1 MKFPIPFWKMNGSGN
16 DFVMIDHRTPIIP
29 QDEMASF
36 VARVCRRGLSIGA
49 DGLILVVPS
58 SKADYGWHYYN
69 ADGGEVEMCAN
80 GSRCVARF
88 AFLKGIAPA
97 LHTIET
103 RAGIIQAEVLGEE
116 GERVRVHLPDPYD
129 LHLNIEIEVGGKKEC
144 VHSVNTTVPHAVYF
158 VDDTDKVDL
167 IGLGSATR
175 YHARFAPKGTNVN
188 FVSPAGDSLKIRT
201 YERGV
206 ENETL
211 ACGTGAVAGAVI
223 AVSLGKVSLPVT
235 VLTKGGTRLGVNFTQ
250 DGTSFK
256 NVSLEGD
263 ARVVSRG
270 EITEDAFL

>member
-16 DFVMIDHRTPIIP
+16 DFVMIDHRTEIIP
-29 QDEMASF
+29 PDEMASF
-36 VARVCRRGLSIGA
+36 ISGVCRRGLSIGA

-69 ADGGEVEMCAN
+69 ADGGEAEMCAN

-88 AFLKGIAPA
+88 AFLKGIAPVK
-97 LHTIET
+97 HTIET
-103 RAGIIQAEVLGEE
+103 LAGIVQAEVLGEE
-116 GERVRVHLPDPYD
+116 GERVRVHLPDPFD
-129 LHLNIEIEVGGKKEC
+129 LQLNIQIEVVERKET

-158 VDDTDKVDL
+158 VEETDKVDL
-167 IGLGSATR
+167 VGLGSATR
-175 YHARFAPKGTNVN
+175 YHERFAPKGTNVN
-188 FVSPAGDSLKIRT
+188 FISPSGDSLKIRT

-223 AVSLGKVSLPVT
+223 AASLGKTSSPVT
-235 VLTKGGTRLGVNFTQ
+235 ILTKGGTRLVVNFTQ
-250 DGTSFK
+250 DGSSFK

-263 ARVVSRG
+263 ARIVSRG
-270 EITEDAFL
+270 EITEDSIL

>member
-1 MKFPIPFWKMNGSGN
+1 MNGSGN
-16 DFVMIDHRTPIIP
+16 DFVMIDHRTEIIP
-29 QDEMASF
+29 LDEMASF
-36 VARVCRRGLSIGA
+36 ISGVCRRGLSIGA

-69 ADGGEVEMCAN
+69 ADGGEAEMCAN

-97 LHTIET
+97 KHTIET
-103 RAGIIQAEVLGEE
+103 LAGIVQAEVLGEE
-116 GERVRVHLPDPYD
+116 GERVRVHLPDPKD
-129 LHLNIEIEVGGKKEC
+129 LHLNIKIEVHEKKET

-158 VDDTDKVDL
+158 VEATDKVDL
-167 IGLGSATR
+167 IDLGSATR
-175 YHARFAPKGTNVN
+175 YHERFAPQGTNVN
-188 FVSPAGDSLKIRT
+188 FISPEGDFLKIRT

-223 AVSLGKVSLPVT
+223 AASLGKALSPVT
-235 VLTKGGTRLGVNFTQ
+235 LLTKGGTRLVVNFTQ
-250 DGTSFK
+250 DGVSFK

-270 EITEDAFL
+270 EITEDSIL